1 MRFRHMRD
9 RHPIRTRLTAAARS
23 LFSTRLATSLAMA
36 LCVGVPPAGP
46 TFSADIVSPGATVRL
61 LQGGTDI
68 SGQARLGLEIDLRPG
83 WKTYWRSPGDGGF
96 PPEID
101 TSASS
106 NVAEVGVGWPA
117 PHRQAFMGLETIGY
131 DGDVVFPLDVRLTD
145 PGAPARIDVRGA
157 VYVCSDICT
166 RVEIAFAADI
176 GPGIVG
182 RDADAARIETF
193 RALVPRTAEQE
204 GITLGGAEIIQ
215 ASGGPELRVVATAR
229 TPFGEPDLLVE
240 ADAPLA
246 FGTPRLRFADDR
258 RRVEITAPLT
268 LPLPEGTDGTATP
281 LRLTLLD
288 GSRAV
293 EAHVQATAAPP
304 PGGVGEDWQVDGH
317 GDVVRLMGI
326 LATALLGGLI
336 LNLMPCV
343 LPVLS
348 LKLLSAARHGGGT
361 PRSVRAGFLASAAGI
376 LFSFLVLATAMVGLK
391 LAGAT
396 IGWGIQ
402 FQQPLFLVLLV
413 VLLTLFSANLLG
425 LFEIPLP
432 RLLADKFG
440 GSGGKEGSLAGHF
453 ATGAFATL
461 LATPCSAPFLGTA
474 VGFALARGALEI
486 YLVFAALG
494 LGLALPYLLVAALP
508 SIAARLPR
516 PGRWMLTLRR
526 LLAVPLVLTAVWLLS
541 ILSIQTGVIVAA
553 LITLLMVALGSVL
566 SGIDQGSSRRS
577 TTAAVAALSLVA
589 AAVLAPLAVTVP
601 QTVSDAPARTAT
613 EVNWSHFQASEIAER
628 VRAGEV
634 VFVDVTADWCIT
646 CKVNERMV
654 LADPDVTRRLNRP
667 GVTPMLADWTRPD
680 PAISTY
686 LQAFG
691 RYGIPFNVVYGPA
704 ALDGIVLPEL
714 LTRDRVLQALDAALG
729 RVS

>member
-1 MRFRHMRD
+1 MLAVALC
-9 RHPIRTRLTAAARS
+9 LTA
-23 LFSTRLATSLAMA
+23 
-36 LCVGVPPAGP
+36 PGP
-46 TFSADIVSPGATVRL
+46 SRAADIVSPGATVRL
-61 LQGGTDI
+61 LEGGMY
-68 SGQARLGLEIDLRPG
+68 GAGRARLGLEIDLRPG

-101 TSASS
+101 TSASL

-117 PHRQAFMGLETIGY
+117 PHRQAFMGFETIGY
-131 DGDVVFPLDVRLTD
+131 DGSVVLPLDVRLAD
-145 PGAPARIDVRGA
+145 PGASARLDVRGA

-176 GPGIVG
+176 DPGSVG
-182 RDADAARIETF
+182 RDADAARIEAF

-204 GITLGGAEIIQ
+204 GVTLDRAEIVQ
-215 ASGGPELRVVATAR
+215 ASGGPELRVVATAQ

-240 ADAPLA
+240 AEAPLA
-246 FGTPRLRFADDR
+246 FGAPRLRFATER
-258 RRVEITAPLT
+258 RRVELTAPLAP
-268 LPLPEGTDGTATP
+268 PLPEGLDVTSAM

-293 EAHVQATAAPP
+293 EAHVRATAGQP
-304 PGGVGEDWQVDGH
+304 PGVAGEGWKADDRGNVA
-317 GDVVRLMGI
+317 RLASI

-391 LAGAT
+391 IAGAG

-402 FQQPLFLVLLV
+402 FQQPLFLILLV
-413 VLLTLFSANLLG
+413 ILLTLFSANLLG

-432 RLLADKFG
+432 RLLADKLG
-440 GSGGKEGSLAGHF
+440 GGGRKEGSLAGHF

-474 VGFALARGALEI
+474 VGFALSRGATEI

-494 LGLALPYLLVAALP
+494 LGLALPYLLVATLP
-508 SIAARLPR
+508 SLATRLPR

-541 ILSIQTGVIVAA
+541 ILSVQTGVAAAAIVA
-553 LITLLMVALGSVL
+553 LLMIALAAILV
-566 SGIDQGSSRRS
+566 GIDEGGPGRS
-577 TTAAVAALSLVA
+577 TTAALAALSLLA
-589 AAVLAPLAVTVP
+589 AALLAPLTATVLP
-601 QTVSDAPARTAT
+601 DAADAPARAVAG
-613 EVNWSHFQASEIAER
+613 VNWSRFQETEIAGR
-628 VRAGEV
+628 VEAGGV
-634 VFVDVTADWCIT
+634 VFVGVTADWCLT
-646 CKVNERMV
+646 CKVNERV
-654 LADPDVTRRLNRP
+654 ALADVEVARRLN
-667 GVTPMLADWTRPD
+667 GADVSPMLADWTRPD
-680 PAISTY
+680 PVISAY
-686 LQAFG
+686 LRRFD

-704 ALDGIVLPEL
+704 ARDGIVLPEL
-714 LTRDRVLQALDAALG
+714 LTKERVLQALDEALG
-729 RVS
+729 RAP